1 MLITRGADGMTLAS
15 ADGVT
20 HFPAEVH
27 EVADVT
33 GAGDTVTAVLAASLG
48 ARRDIKEACRLAST
62 AAGLAVGHRGCYVVT
77 AAELEAVAQGRP
89 RKVRD
94 WASARRWLAEQRR
107 VGRRIVFTNGC
118 FDILHAGHLTCLE
131 GARRLG
137 DLLVVGLNSD
147 SSVRGLKGES
157 RPIIN
162 QENRAL
168 LLAGLACVDVVVI
181 FDEPTPEALIRWLE
195 PDVLVKGGDYRI
207 DEIAGSDFVRTRG
220 GQVVTVPLVP
230 GLSTTRILAGKD

>member
-1 MLITRGADGMTLAS
+1 M
-15 ADGVT
+15 
-20 HFPAEVH
+20 
-27 EVADVT
+27 
-33 GAGDTVTAVLAASLG
+33 
-48 ARRDIKEACRLAST
+48 
-62 AAGLAVGHRGCYVVT
+62 
-77 AAELEAVAQGRP
+77 
-89 RKVRD
+89 
-94 WASARRWLAEQRR
+94 
-107 VGRRIVFTNGC
+107 
-118 FDILHAGHLTCLE
+118 
-131 GARRLG
+131 
-137 DLLVVGLNSD
+137 
-147 SSVRGLKGES
+147 RGLKGES

-230 GLSTTRILAGKD
+230 GLSTTRILAGKDGK